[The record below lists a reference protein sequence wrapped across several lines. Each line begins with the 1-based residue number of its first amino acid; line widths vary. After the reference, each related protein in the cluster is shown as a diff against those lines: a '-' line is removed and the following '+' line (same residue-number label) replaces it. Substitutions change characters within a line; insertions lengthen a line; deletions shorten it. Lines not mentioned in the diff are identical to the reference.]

1 MYEELLKKHNGD
13 EEEATRALLTK
24 KEKQLDS
31 LMFMGSP
38 LLTKLLRK
46 HTRGPMDGFVTRG
59 V

>member
-1 MYEELLKKHNGD
+1 LEKYNGD